1 MDVSIGP
8 DQELLVDTAA
18 RLAAEVAT
26 TTTAGLRSPDRSAPA
41 GHARAADDAAD
52 ARGWQLL
59 VDTGFVGLHLPE
71 ALGGAGGTGVDVALV
86 AEQIGK
92 AVSTVPFLGQA
103 VLAPELLRA
112 GGASE
117 RDLAPVLSG
126 DERVTIALDP
136 TLRRVARAGETAV
149 AFDARG
155 ARTALAIGQDGSVVT
170 VDLDG
175 APSCRSADLTRDLR
189 SVEVPRDASPVGPAV
204 GDKELV
210 VFEALAL
217 SVVAADLVG
226 VMEAS
231 LDAAVDYVRERVQF
245 GVPVGTFQAVQ
256 HLAADAKVALEASR
270 GSMWHAAWAV
280 DALDPDD
287 ALLAARQA
295 KAWCA
300 PAARLVTETMVQLL
314 GGIAITWEELAHVR
328 VRRALL
334 DRLCFGDE
342 GVQLDAIA
350 SARLGGD
357 D

>member
-8 DQELLVDTAA
+8 DQELLVETAA
-18 RLAAEVAT
+18 RLAADVAT
-26 TTTAGLRSPDRSAPA
+26 TTTAGLR
-41 GHARAADDAAD
+41 RAADAAD
-52 ARGWQLL
+52 AQDTSDDRGWELL
-59 VDTGFVGLHLPE
+59 VETGFVGLHVPE
-71 ALGGAGGTGVDVALV
+71 ALGGAGGSGVDVALV
-86 AEQIGK
+86 AEQIGRV
-92 AVSTVPFLGQA
+92 VSTVPFLGQA
-103 VLAPELLRA
+103 VLAPALLRA
-112 GGASE
+112 AGASE
-117 RDLAPVLSG
+117 HDLAPLIAG

-136 TLRRVARAGETAV
+136 TLRRLARAGETAV

-155 ARTALAIGQDGSVVT
+155 ARRALAIGEGGSVVA

-175 APSCRSADLTRDLR
+175 ARVHRSADLTRELR
-189 SVEVPRDASPVGPAV
+189 SVDVPRAAPAIGPPV

-210 VFEALAL
+210 AFEALAL

-226 VMEAS
+226 VMQAS

-245 GVPVGTFQAVQ
+245 GVPVGSFQAVQ

-280 DALDPDD
+280 DELDPDD

-350 SARLGGD
+350 DARLGGGR
-357 D
+357 